1 MTKGFGID
9 RRFFFAVAG
18 VCFFGSVFSVMAG
31 NEKMVEDA
39 VQELD
44 KLNKQAVN
52 QLPEHP
58 KDGKIDLKA
67 GVTYQDG
74 SPIFDIFEQHT
85 ISENSSEKSESI
97 HLDQGY
103 SLPSAP
109 QKRTQP

>member
-1 MTKGFGID
+1 MMARGFGID

-18 VCFFGSVFSVMAG
+18 VFFFGSVFAVMAG
-31 NEKMVEDA
+31 NEEMVEDA

-52 QLPEHP
+52 QLPELP

-67 GVTYQDG
+67 GVTYENG

-85 ISENSSEKSESI
+85 ISEKSEII

-103 SLPSAP
+103 SIPSEP